1 MRLITFVHSSESCVE
16 RATRSSVWQPT
27 QLSSPAFCS
36 SVPGKLIIHSA
47 LVSWPARFLVVF
59 SLMSAVAAFPFA
71 TAALAGESMR
81 SEEHTSELQS
91 HSDLVCRL

>member
-1 MRLITFVHSSESCVE
+1 MRVITCVHSSASCVE

-27 QLSSPAFCS
+27 QLSSSAFWS

-47 LVSWPARFLVVF
+47 LLSWPARFFVFF

-71 TAALAGESMR
+71 TAALAGEPMS
-81 SEEHTSELQS
+81 
-91 HSDLVCRL
+91 